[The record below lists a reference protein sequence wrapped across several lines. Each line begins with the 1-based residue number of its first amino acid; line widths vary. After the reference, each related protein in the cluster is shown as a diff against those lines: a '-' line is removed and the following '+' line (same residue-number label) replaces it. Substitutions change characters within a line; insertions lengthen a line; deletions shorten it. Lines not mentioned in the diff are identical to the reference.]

1 MNKQRLPKSPTT
13 GHGLQQRI
21 CHDNHRQTPHSL
33 AVRIG
38 IAIIF
43 SVAVFPAQAVDFAKE
58 IQPLLKN
65 KCSRCHSGHE
75 AKGGFSINSRNTLLE
90 AAKPNDSA
98 KSLLYQLITSNDPD
112 ERMPSEGEPL
122 SPEQISLIKT
132 WIDEG
137 IAWPKG
143 YSFAEWRK
151 APLAPR
157 VVKLPP
163 AKNGLKNPVDR
174 FLQPYFDKK
183 GVKQKEL
190 VDDRT
195 FLRRAYLD
203 LIGLPPTPEQYRS
216 FAGDKDPAKYE
227 KVVDALLANDEH
239 YMQHWITFWNDAFR
253 NSYTRQYHG
262 GNKYR
267 LTNWLKTSLK
277 ANKPYDQFAR
287 ELISPNTGEQASFI
301 DGIKWRGTVNSSQV
315 VEMQAAQNVAQVFLG
330 LNLKC
335 ASCHDSFINDWTLD
349 QSYAFASVFANAP
362 MEKHRCDKPTGN
374 KVAAA
379 FVYPELGNV
388 NATAP
393 RKERL
398 KQLADLMTKKENGR
412 FSRVIVNRMWASFFS
427 RGLVEPVDEMDNQPW
442 NSDLLDWLARD
453 FAANGHDLKHAMR
466 LMTTSQAYR
475 LPAVEPVPNQK
486 AEDFTFKGPLTKRL
500 RAEQLLDGLAQL
512 GEAAAPPA
520 KRPAFQRHGLRN
532 LDRLMRILGRPKR
545 DQVATSRDNRPT
557 TLQALELSN
566 GDIMH
571 KMVQNVGAK
580 WASSKR
586 TPDQL
591 IEDLFQNAFLRK
603 PTQDEKRAA
612 TELLGKKPSAAT
624 VADLVWA
631 LVLQPEFQL
640 LY

>member
-1 MNKQRLPKSPTT
+1 MTDKIVAVGSLPSMRIGCYLVIFCTT
-13 GHGLQQRI
+13 
-21 CHDNHRQTPHSL
+21 L
-33 AVRIG
+33 AVN
-38 IAIIF
+38 
-43 SVAVFPAQAVDFAKE
+43 AVDFKQD

-75 AKGGFSINSRNTLLE
+75 AKGEFSINTRTTLLK
-90 AAKPNDSA
+90 AAKPGNSRA
-98 KSLLYQLITSNDPD
+98 SLLFQRITSKDPD
-112 ERMPSEGEPL
+112 ERMPSKGEALTPK
-122 SPEQISLIKT
+122 QISLIKT
-132 WIDEG
+132 WINEG

-163 AKNGLKNPVDR
+163 VKNDFKHPVDR
-174 FLQPYFDKK
+174 FLQSYFDKK
-183 GVKQKEL
+183 GVKQSKL

-203 LIGLPPTPEQYRS
+203 LIGLLPTPEQYQV
-216 FAGDKDPAKYE
+216 FAENKNPAKYE
-227 KVVDALLANDEH
+227 KVVDTLLANDEH
-239 YMQHWITFWNDAFR
+239 YMQHWVSFWNDVFR

-277 ANKPYDQFAR
+277 ANKPYDQFAK
-287 ELISPNTGEQASFI
+287 ELLSPNSGEQTAFI

-315 VEMQAAQNVAQVFLG
+315 IEMQAAQNVAQVFLG

-379 FVYPELGNV
+379 FVYPKLGKV
-388 NATAP
+388 DPKAS
-393 RKERL
+393 RKVRL

-412 FSRVIVNRMWASFFS
+412 FSRVIVNRMWASFFG

-442 NSDLLDWLARD
+442 NTDLLDWLAHD
-453 FAANGHDLKHAMR
+453 FTSNGHDLKHTMR
-466 LMTTSQAYR
+466 LLATSQAYR
-475 LPAVEPVPNQK
+475 LTSVEPVPNQK
-486 AEDFTFKGPLTKRL
+486 PQDFTFKGPLTKRL
-500 RAEQLLDGLAQL
+500 RAEQLLDGLEQL
-512 GEAAAPPA
+512 GEAASAPA
-520 KRPAFQRHGLRN
+520 KRPSFQRHGLRN

-545 DQVATSRDNRPT
+545 DQVATSRDPRPT

-571 KMVQNVGAK
+571 KAVQKIGTE
-580 WASSKR
+580 WASGKR
-586 TPDQL
+586 TTDQL

-603 PTQDEKRAA
+603 PTQEEKTTAA
-612 TELLGKKPSAAT
+612 SLLGEKPSAAT
-624 VADLVWA
+624 ISDFIWA

>member
-1 MNKQRLPKSPTT
+1 MLGRREGESQK
-13 GHGLQQRI
+13 GI
-21 CHDNHRQTPHSL
+21 CPDNQCQGPHPL
-33 AVRIG
+33 AVRIRLV
-38 IAIIF
+38 IILAI
-43 SVAVFPAQAVDFAKE
+43 AVFPVQAVDFKKD

-75 AKGGFSINSRNTLLE
+75 AKGEFSINTRTTLLK
-90 AAKPNDSA
+90 AAKPGNSA
-98 KSLLYQLITSNDPD
+98 GSLLFQLITSKDPD
-112 ERMPSEGEPL
+112 ERMPSKGEPL
-122 SPEQISLIKT
+122 TPKQIALIKT

-137 IAWPKG
+137 LAWPKG

-163 AKNGLKNPVDR
+163 VKNGLKNPVDR
-174 FLQPYFDKK
+174 FLQSYFDKK
-183 GVKQKEL
+183 GVKQKTP

-216 FAGDKDPAKYE
+216 FAEDKDLAKYE
-227 KVVDALLANDEH
+227 KVVDTLLANDEH
-239 YMQHWITFWNDAFR
+239 YMQHWISFWNDAFR

-267 LTNWLKTSLK
+267 LTNWLKASLK
-277 ANKPYDQFAR
+277 ANKPYDQFAH
-287 ELISPNTGEQASFI
+287 ELLSPNSGEQAAFI

-379 FVYPELGNV
+379 FVYPELGKV
-388 NATAP
+388 DPKAS
-393 RKERL
+393 RKVRL
-398 KQLADLMTKKENGR
+398 NQLADLMTRKENGR
-412 FSRVIVNRMWASFFS
+412 FSRVIVNRLWNAFFG
-427 RGLVEPVDEMDNQPW
+427 RGLVHPVDEMDNQPW
-442 NSDLLDWLARD
+442 DSDLLDWLAQD
-453 FAANGHDLKHAMR
+453 FASNGHDLKHAMR
-466 LMTTSQAYR
+466 LMATSQAYR

-486 AEDFTFKGPLTKRL
+486 AEDFTFKAPLTKRL

-520 KRPAFQRHGLRN
+520 KRAAFQRHGLRN

-571 KMVQNVGAK
+571 KAVQNVGAK

-603 PTQDEKRAA
+603 PTQDEKTAA
-612 TELLGKKPSAAT
+612 AGLLGEKPKADS
-624 VADLVWA
+624 VSDLVWA

>member
-1 MNKQRLPKSPTT
+1 M
-13 GHGLQQRI
+13 RI
-21 CHDNHRQTPHSL
+21 W
-33 AVRIG
+33 
-38 IAIIF
+38 IAIIIAGTWV
-43 SVAVFPAQAVDFAKE
+43 SVNAVDFKND

-75 AKGGFSINSRNTLLE
+75 AKGEFSINTRTTLLK
-90 AAKPNDSA
+90 ATKPGNSSA
-98 KSLLYQLITSNDPD
+98 SLLYQLITSKDPD
-112 ERMPSEGEPL
+112 ERMPSKGEAL
-122 SPEQISLIKT
+122 TPEQIALIKT

-137 IAWPKG
+137 IIWPKG

-163 AKNGLKNPVDR
+163 SKNGLKNPVDR
-174 FLQPYFDKK
+174 LLQPYFDKK
-183 GVKQKEL
+183 GVKQKKL

-203 LIGLPPTPEQYRS
+203 LIGLPPTPEQYRF

-227 KVVDALLANDEH
+227 KVVDTLLANDEH

-277 ANKPYDQFAR
+277 ANKPYDQFAH

-571 KMVQNVGAK
+571 KVVQNVGAK

-603 PTQDEKRAA
+603 PTQDEKTVAA
-612 TELLGKKPSAAT
+612 ELLGEKPSAAT